1 MAVCSKEGTGDTL
14 PHSADALVAATMTLM
29 SVWADPDP
37 PDGMG
42 AGVPRQQLAHRIVAN
57 LCQLSRHP
65 QLGEP
70 LRIVMAR
77 AHARWARLA
86 AAESEAP
93 RPHAAAAG
101 QALH

>member
-1 MAVCSKEGTGDTL
+1 MAGSPQEVTGNTL
-14 PHSADALVAATMTLM
+14 PHGAEALVAATMTLM
-29 SVWADPDP
+29 SVWADVDP
-37 PDGMG
+37 PDRVG
-42 AGVPRQQLAHRIVAN
+42 AGVPRQQLACRIVAN

-86 AAESEAP
+86 AAEPAAP